1 MEKLELRNIYKHYV
15 QGTVEAVKDL
25 NLSLKNGELLAILGP
40 SGCGKSS
47 TLRMI
52 AGIEEITK
60 GEIYLDGEIINWL
73 SPKERNIA
81 LAFETY
87 ALYPHLSLFENIAFP
102 LRIRGRKDLE
112 VRKEV
117 KKIADMLEITNVL
130 NKLPSEV
137 SGGHQQRTSL
147 GRALI
152 RPASLYLLD
161 EPLSHLDSQ
170 QRTEFRVQIK
180 RIQKTQNLTMLFVT
194 HDQLEALALADRIA
208 IMNFG
213 VLQQLGTPE
222 EVYEFPEN
230 IFVADFVGE
239 PPMNFIKAMLIKEEN
254 EYRAKLYN
262 QKLKIP
268 EKYKDSIEKF
278 YKGDVIEIMLGIRPI
293 YIHIS
298 ELTEGQT
305 VSGEVY
311 VFEDIGESGILT
323 VQIGDALIRVEL
335 SPGYSFKLGEKVDI
349 SFDLEKILIF
359 NSATGERIKPNYS
372 QSAKRK

>member
-1 MEKLELRNIYKHYV
+1 MEKLELKNVYKHYV

-25 NLSLKNGELLAILGP
+25 SLSLKSGELLAILGP

-52 AGIEEITK
+52 AGIEDITK

-73 SPKERNIA
+73 SAKERNIA

-102 LRIRGRKDLE
+102 LRIRGRKDQE

-117 KKIADMLEITNVL
+117 KRIADMLEITNVL
-130 NKLPSEV
+130 SKLPSEV

-147 GRALI
+147 ARALI

-161 EPLSHLDSQ
+161 EPLSHLDTQ

-208 IMNFG
+208 VLNLG
-213 VLQQLGTPE
+213 VLQQIGTPE
-222 EVYEFPEN
+222 EVYEYPEN
-230 IFVADFVGE
+230 LFVADFVGE
-239 PPMNFIKAMLIKEEN
+239 PPMNFIKATLVREEN
-254 EYRAKLYN
+254 DYMAKLYN

-268 EKYKDSIEKF
+268 ENYKDSIEKF

-293 YIHIS
+293 YIYIS
-298 ELTEGQT
+298 EPVEGQT

-335 SPGYSFKLGEKVDI
+335 NPGYSFKLGEKVNI
-349 SFDLEKILIF
+349 TFDLEKILIF
-359 NSATGERIKPNYS
+359 NPTTGERIKANYS
-372 QSAKRK
+372 KSAK

>member
-1 MEKLELRNIYKHYV
+1 MEKLELKNVYKHYV

-25 NLSLKNGELLAILGP
+25 SLSLRNGELLAILGP

-52 AGIEEITK
+52 AGIEDITK

-73 SPKERNIA
+73 SAKERNIA

-102 LRIRGRKDLE
+102 LRIRGRKDQE

-130 NKLPSEV
+130 GKLPSEV

-147 GRALI
+147 ARALI

-161 EPLSHLDSQ
+161 EPLSHLDTQ

-208 IMNFG
+208 VLNLG
-213 VLQQLGTPE
+213 VLQQIGTPE
-222 EVYEFPEN
+222 EIYEYPEN
-230 IFVADFVGE
+230 LFVADFVGE
-239 PPMNFIKAMLIKEEN
+239 PPMNFIKATLIREKN
-254 EYRAKLYN
+254 NYTAKLYN

-268 EKYKDSIEKF
+268 ENYKDSMEKF
-278 YKGDVIEIMLGIRPI
+278 YTGDGTEIMLGIRPI
-293 YIHIS
+293 YIYIS
-298 ELTEGQT
+298 KPGENQII
-305 VSGEVY
+305 SGEVY
-311 VFEDIGESGILT
+311 VFEDVGESGILT

-335 SPGYSFKLGEKVDI
+335 SPGYSFKFGEKVNI
-349 SFDLEKILIF
+349 TFDLEKILIF
-359 NSATGERIKPNYS
+359 NPTTGERIKPNYS
-372 QSAKRK
+372 KSAK

>member
-1 MEKLELRNIYKHYV
+1 MEKLELKSVYKYYV
-15 QGTVEAVKDL
+15 RGTVEAVKDVS
-25 NLSLKNGELLAILGP
+25 LSLKSGELLAILGP

-52 AGIEEITK
+52 AGIEDITK

-73 SPKERNIA
+73 SAKERNIA

-102 LRIRGRKDLE
+102 LRIRGRKDQE

-117 KKIADMLEITNVL
+117 KKMADMLDITNAL
-130 NKLPSEV
+130 DKLPSEV

-147 GRALI
+147 ARALI

-161 EPLSHLDSQ
+161 EPLSHLDTQ
-170 QRTEFRVQIK
+170 QRTEFRIQIK

-208 IMNFG
+208 ILNFG
-213 VLQQLGTPE
+213 VLQQIGTPE
-222 EVYEFPEN
+222 EVYEYPEN
-230 IFVADFVGE
+230 LFVADFVGE
-239 PPMNFIKAMLIKEEN
+239 PPMNFIKATLIREKN
-254 EYRAKLYN
+254 DYMAKLYN

-268 EKYKDSIEKF
+268 ENYKDSMEKF
-278 YKGDVIEIMLGIRPI
+278 YKGDDTEIMLGIRPI
-293 YIHIS
+293 YIYIS
-298 ELTEGQT
+298 KPGENQII
-305 VSGEVY
+305 SGEVY

-335 SPGYSFKLGEKVDI
+335 SPGYSFKLGEKVNI
-349 SFDLEKILIF
+349 TFDLEKILIF
-359 NSATGERIKPNYS
+359 NPTTGERIKPNYS
-372 QSAKRK
+372 KSTK

>member
-1 MEKLELRNIYKHYV
+1 VEKLELKSVYKYYV
-15 QGTVEAVKDL
+15 RGTVEAVKDL
-25 NLSLKNGELLAILGP
+25 NLSLKSGELLAILGP

-52 AGIEEITK
+52 AGIEDITK

-73 SPKERNIA
+73 SAKERNIA

-102 LRIRGRKDLE
+102 LRIRGRKDQE

-117 KKIADMLEITNVL
+117 KKIADMLDITNVL

-147 GRALI
+147 ARALI

-161 EPLSHLDSQ
+161 EPLSHLDTQ
-170 QRTEFRVQIK
+170 QRTEFRIQIK

-208 IMNFG
+208 ILNFG
-213 VLQQLGTPE
+213 VLQQIGTPE
-222 EVYEFPEN
+222 EVYEYPEN
-230 IFVADFVGE
+230 LFVADFVGE
-239 PPMNFIKAMLIKEEN
+239 PPMNFIKAFLIKEKN
-254 EYRAKLYN
+254 DYVAKLYN

-268 EKYKDSIEKF
+268 ENYKDSIEKF
-278 YKGDVIEIMLGIRPI
+278 YKKDNTEITLGIRPI
-293 YIHIS
+293 YIYIS
-298 ELTEGQT
+298 KPGEGQT
-305 VSGEVY
+305 ISGEVY

-335 SPGYSFKLGEKVDI
+335 SPGYSFKLGEKVNI
-349 SFDLEKILIF
+349 TFDLEKILIF
-359 NSATGERIKPNYS
+359 NPTTGERIKPNYS
-372 QSAKRK
+372 KSTK

>member
-1 MEKLELRNIYKHYV
+1 VEKLELKNVYKHYV

-25 NLSLKNGELLAILGP
+25 SLSLKSGELLAILGP

-52 AGIEEITK
+52 AGIEDITK

-73 SPKERNIA
+73 SAKERNIA

-102 LRIRGRKDLE
+102 LRIRGRKDQE

-147 GRALI
+147 ARALI

-161 EPLSHLDSQ
+161 EPLSHLDTQ

-208 IMNFG
+208 VLNLG
-213 VLQQLGTPE
+213 VLQQIGTPE
-222 EVYEFPEN
+222 EIYDYPEN
-230 IFVADFVGE
+230 LFVADFVGE
-239 PPMNFIKAMLIKEEN
+239 PPMNFIKATLIREKN
-254 EYRAKLYN
+254 VYTAKLYN
-262 QKLKIP
+262 QELKIP
-268 EKYKDSIEKF
+268 ENYKDSIEKF
-278 YKGDVIEIMLGIRPI
+278 YKGDGTEIMLGIRPI
-293 YIHIS
+293 YIDIS
-298 ELTEGQT
+298 KPAEGQT
-305 VSGEVY
+305 ISGEVY

-335 SPGYSFKLGEKVDI
+335 NPGYSFKLGEKVNI
-349 SFDLEKILIF
+349 TFDLEKILIF
-359 NSATGERIKPNYS
+359 NPTTGERIKPSYS
-372 QSAKRK
+372 QSTK

>member
-1 MEKLELRNIYKHYV
+1 MEKLELKSVYKYYV
-15 QGTVEAVKDL
+15 RGTVEAVKDVS
-25 NLSLKNGELLAILGP
+25 LSLKSGELLAILGP

-52 AGIEEITK
+52 AGIEDITK

-73 SPKERNIA
+73 SAKERNIA

-102 LRIRGRKDLE
+102 LRIRGRKDQE

-117 KKIADMLEITNVL
+117 KKMADMLDITDVL
-130 NKLPSEV
+130 DKLPSEV

-147 GRALI
+147 ARALI

-161 EPLSHLDSQ
+161 EPLSHLDTQ
-170 QRTEFRVQIK
+170 QRTEFRIQIK
-180 RIQKTQNLTMLFVT
+180 RIQKAQNLTMLFVT

-208 IMNFG
+208 ILNFG
-213 VLQQLGTPE
+213 VLQQIGTPE
-222 EVYEFPEN
+222 EVYEYPEN
-230 IFVADFVGE
+230 LFVADFVGE
-239 PPMNFIKAMLIKEEN
+239 PPMNFIKATLIREKN
-254 EYRAKLYN
+254 DYIAKLYN

-268 EKYKDSIEKF
+268 ENYKDSMEKI
-278 YKGDVIEIMLGIRPI
+278 YKGDDTEIMLGIRPI
-293 YIHIS
+293 YIYIS
-298 ELTEGQT
+298 KPGENQII
-305 VSGEVY
+305 SGEVY

-335 SPGYSFKLGEKVDI
+335 NPGYSFKLGEKVNI
-349 SFDLEKILIF
+349 TFDLEKILIF
-359 NSATGERIKPNYS
+359 NPISGKRIKPNYS
-372 QSAKRK
+372 KSTK

>member
-1 MEKLELRNIYKHYV
+1 MEKLELKSVYKYYV
-15 QGTVEAVKDL
+15 RGTVEAVKDVS
-25 NLSLKNGELLAILGP
+25 LSLKSGELLAILGP

-52 AGIEEITK
+52 AGIEDITK

-73 SPKERNIA
+73 SAKERNIA

-102 LRIRGRKDLE
+102 LRIRGRKDQE

-117 KKIADMLEITNVL
+117 KKMADMLDIIDVL
-130 NKLPSEV
+130 DKLPSEV

-147 GRALI
+147 ARALI

-161 EPLSHLDSQ
+161 EPLSHLDTQ
-170 QRTEFRVQIK
+170 QRTEFRIQIK

-208 IMNFG
+208 ILNFG
-213 VLQQLGTPE
+213 VLQQIGTPE
-222 EVYEFPEN
+222 EVYEYPEN
-230 IFVADFVGE
+230 LFVADFVGE
-239 PPMNFIKAMLIKEEN
+239 PPMNFIKATLIREKN
-254 EYRAKLYN
+254 DYMAKLYN

-268 EKYKDSIEKF
+268 ENYKDSMEKF
-278 YKGDVIEIMLGIRPI
+278 YKGDDTEIMLGIRPI
-293 YIHIS
+293 YIYIS
-298 ELTEGQT
+298 KPGEGQT
-305 VSGEVY
+305 ISGEVY

-335 SPGYSFKLGEKVDI
+335 SPGYSFKLGEKVNI
-349 SFDLEKILIF
+349 TFDLEKILIF
-359 NSATGERIKPNYS
+359 DPTTGERIKPNYS
-372 QSAKRK
+372 KSIK

>member
-1 MEKLELRNIYKHYV
+1 VEKLELKNVYKHYV

-25 NLSLKNGELLAILGP
+25 SLSLRNGELLAILGP

-52 AGIEEITK
+52 AGIEDITK

-73 SPKERNIA
+73 SAKERNIA

-102 LRIRGRKDLE
+102 LRIRGRKDQE

-130 NKLPSEV
+130 GKLPSEV

-147 GRALI
+147 ARALI

-161 EPLSHLDSQ
+161 EPLSHLDTQ

-208 IMNFG
+208 VLNLG
-213 VLQQLGTPE
+213 VLQQIGTPE
-222 EVYEFPEN
+222 EIYDYPEN
-230 IFVADFVGE
+230 LFVADFVGE
-239 PPMNFIKAMLIKEEN
+239 PPMNFIKATLIREKN
-254 EYRAKLYN
+254 VYTAKLYN
-262 QKLKIP
+262 QELKVP
-268 EKYKDSIEKF
+268 ENYRDSIEKY
-278 YKGDVIEIMLGIRPI
+278 YKGDGTEIMLGIRPI
-293 YIHIS
+293 YIDIS
-298 ELTEGQT
+298 EPAEGQT
-305 VSGEVY
+305 ISGEVY

-335 SPGYSFKLGEKVDI
+335 NPGYSFKLGEKVNI
-349 SFDLEKILIF
+349 TFDLEKILIF
-359 NSATGERIKPNYS
+359 NPTTGERIKPNYS
-372 QSAKRK
+372 KSTK

>member
-1 MEKLELRNIYKHYV
+1 MEKLELKNIYKFYV
-15 QGTVEAVKDL
+15 QETVEAVKDL
-25 NLSLKNGELLAILGP
+25 NLSLKSGELLALLGP

-52 AGIEEITK
+52 AGIEEISK
-60 GEIYLDGEIINWL
+60 GEIYLDGEMINWL

-102 LRIRGRKDLE
+102 LRIRGRKNQE
-112 VRKEV
+112 IKEEV
-117 KKIADMLEITNVL
+117 KKIASMLEISNVL
-130 NKLPSEV
+130 NKTPSEV

-147 GRALI
+147 ARALI

-161 EPLSHLDSQ
+161 EPLSHLDMQ
-170 QRTEFRVQIK
+170 QRADFRVQIK
-180 RIQKTQNLTMLFVT
+180 RIQKTKSLTMLFVT

-208 IMNFG
+208 IMNLG
-213 VLQQLGTPE
+213 VLQQIGTPE

-239 PPMNFIKAMLIKEEN
+239 PPMNFIKAFLIKEEN
-254 EYRAKLYN
+254 NYMAKLYN
-262 QKLKIP
+262 QKLKVP
-268 EKYKDSIEKF
+268 ENYKDSIEKF
-278 YKGDVIEIMLGIRPI
+278 YNKDDNEVILGIRPI
-293 YIHIS
+293 YIYIS
-298 ELTEGQT
+298 EPAEDRT

-323 VQIGDALIRVEL
+323 VQIGDTLIRVET
-335 SPGYSFKLGEKVDI
+335 SPGHSFKLGERVDI
-349 SFDLEKILIF
+349 TYDLEKILIF
-359 NSATGERIKPNYS
+359 NPTTGKRIKPNDS
-372 QSAKRK
+372 SPQGKN

>member
-1 MEKLELRNIYKHYV
+1 MEKLELKNVYKHYV

-25 NLSLKNGELLAILGP
+25 SLSLRNGELLAILGP

-52 AGIEEITK
+52 AGIEDITK

-73 SPKERNIA
+73 SAKERNIA

-102 LRIRGRKDLE
+102 LRIRGRKDQE

-130 NKLPSEV
+130 GKLPSEV

-147 GRALI
+147 ARALI

-161 EPLSHLDSQ
+161 EPLSHLDTQ

-208 IMNFG
+208 VLNLG
-213 VLQQLGTPE
+213 VLQQIGTPE
-222 EVYEFPEN
+222 EIYDYPEN
-230 IFVADFVGE
+230 LFVADFVGE
-239 PPMNFIKAMLIKEEN
+239 PPMNFIKATLIREKN
-254 EYRAKLYN
+254 VYTAKLYN
-262 QKLKIP
+262 QELKVP
-268 EKYKDSIEKF
+268 ENYRDSIEKY
-278 YKGDVIEIMLGIRPI
+278 YKGDGTEIMLGIRPI
-293 YIHIS
+293 YIDIS
-298 ELTEGQT
+298 EPAEGQT
-305 VSGEVY
+305 ISGEVY

-335 SPGYSFKLGEKVDI
+335 NPGYSFKLGEKVNI
-349 SFDLEKILIF
+349 TFDLEKILIF
-359 NSATGERIKPNYS
+359 NPTTGERIKPNYS
-372 QSAKRK
+372 KSTK

>member
-1 MEKLELRNIYKHYV
+1 MEKLELKSVYKYYV
-15 QGTVEAVKDL
+15 RGTVEAVKDVS
-25 NLSLKNGELLAILGP
+25 LSLKSGELLAILGP

-52 AGIEEITK
+52 AGIEDITK

-73 SPKERNIA
+73 SAKERNIA

-102 LRIRGRKDLE
+102 LRIRGRKDQE

-117 KKIADMLEITNVL
+117 KKIADMLDITNAL
-130 NKLPSEV
+130 DKLPSEV

-147 GRALI
+147 ARALI

-161 EPLSHLDSQ
+161 EPLSHLDTQ
-170 QRTEFRVQIK
+170 QRTEFRIQIR

-208 IMNFG
+208 ILNFG
-213 VLQQLGTPE
+213 VLQQIGTPE
-222 EVYEFPEN
+222 EVYEYPEN
-230 IFVADFVGE
+230 LFVADFVGE
-239 PPMNFIKAMLIKEEN
+239 PPMNFIKATLIREKN
-254 EYRAKLYN
+254 DYMAKLYN

-268 EKYKDSIEKF
+268 ENYKDSMEKF
-278 YKGDVIEIMLGIRPI
+278 YKGDDTEIMLGIRPI
-293 YIHIS
+293 YIYIS
-298 ELTEGQT
+298 KPGENQII
-305 VSGEVY
+305 SGEVY

-335 SPGYSFKLGEKVDI
+335 SPGYSFKLGEKVNI
-349 SFDLEKILIF
+349 TFDLEKILIF
-359 NSATGERIKPNYS
+359 NPISGKRIKPNYS
-372 QSAKRK
+372 KSTK

>member
-1 MEKLELRNIYKHYV
+1 MEKLELKNVYKHYV

-25 NLSLKNGELLAILGP
+25 SLSLKSGELLAILGP

-52 AGIEEITK
+52 AGIEDITK

-73 SPKERNIA
+73 SAKERNIA

-102 LRIRGRKDLE
+102 LRIRGRKDQE

-130 NKLPSEV
+130 SKLPSEV

-147 GRALI
+147 ARALI

-161 EPLSHLDSQ
+161 EPLSHLDTQ

-208 IMNFG
+208 VLNLG
-213 VLQQLGTPE
+213 VLQQIGTPE
-222 EVYEFPEN
+222 EVYEYPEN
-230 IFVADFVGE
+230 LFVADFVGE
-239 PPMNFIKAMLIKEEN
+239 PPMNFIKATLVREKNDYM
-254 EYRAKLYN
+254 AKLYN

-268 EKYKDSIEKF
+268 ENYKDAIERF

-293 YIHIS
+293 YIYIS
-298 ELTEGQT
+298 EPVEGQT

-323 VQIGDALIRVEL
+323 VQIGDALIGVEL
-335 SPGYSFKLGEKVDI
+335 SPGYSFKLGERVNI
-349 SFDLEKILIF
+349 TFDLEKILIF
-359 NSATGERIKPNYS
+359 NPTTGERIKANDS
-372 QSAKRK
+372 KTAK

>member
-1 MEKLELRNIYKHYV
+1 VEKLELKSVYKYYV
-15 QGTVEAVKDL
+15 RGTVEAVKDVS
-25 NLSLKNGELLAILGP
+25 LSLKSGELLAILGP

-52 AGIEEITK
+52 AGIEDITK

-73 SPKERNIA
+73 SAKERNIA

-102 LRIRGRKDLE
+102 LRIRGRKDQE

-117 KKIADMLEITNVL
+117 KKIADMLDITNAL
-130 NKLPSEV
+130 DKLPSEV

-147 GRALI
+147 ARALI

-161 EPLSHLDSQ
+161 EPLSHLDTQ
-170 QRTEFRVQIK
+170 QRTEFRIQIK

-208 IMNFG
+208 ILNFG
-213 VLQQLGTPE
+213 VLQQIGTPE
-222 EVYEFPEN
+222 EVYEYPEN
-230 IFVADFVGE
+230 LFVADFVGE
-239 PPMNFIKAMLIKEEN
+239 PPMNFIKATLIREKN
-254 EYRAKLYN
+254 DYMAKLYN

-268 EKYKDSIEKF
+268 ENYKDSMEKF
-278 YKGDVIEIMLGIRPI
+278 YKGDDTEIMLGIRPI
-293 YIHIS
+293 YIYIS
-298 ELTEGQT
+298 KPGENQII
-305 VSGEVY
+305 SGEVY

-335 SPGYSFKLGEKVDI
+335 SPGYSFKLGEKVNI
-349 SFDLEKILIF
+349 TFDLEKILIF
-359 NSATGERIKPNYS
+359 NPTTGERIKPNYFKS
-372 QSAKRK
+372 TK

>member
-1 MEKLELRNIYKHYV
+1 MEKLELKNVYKHYV

-25 NLSLKNGELLAILGP
+25 SLSLKSGELLAILGP

-52 AGIEEITK
+52 AGIEDITK

-73 SPKERNIA
+73 SAKERNIA

-102 LRIRGRKDLE
+102 LRIRGRKDQE

-147 GRALI
+147 ARALI

-161 EPLSHLDSQ
+161 EPLSHLDTQ

-208 IMNFG
+208 VLNLG
-213 VLQQLGTPE
+213 VLQQIGTPE
-222 EVYEFPEN
+222 EVYDYPEN
-230 IFVADFVGE
+230 LFVADFVGE
-239 PPMNFIKAMLIKEEN
+239 PPMNFIKATLIREEN
-254 EYRAKLYN
+254 NYMAKLYN

-268 EKYKDSIEKF
+268 ENYKDSIEKL

-293 YIHIS
+293 YIYIS
-298 ELTEGQT
+298 DPVEGQT

-335 SPGYSFKLGEKVDI
+335 SPGYSFQLGEKVNI
-349 SFDLEKILIF
+349 TFDLEKILIF
-359 NSATGERIKPNYS
+359 NPTTGERIKPNYS
-372 QSAKRK
+372 KSTK

>member
-1 MEKLELRNIYKHYV
+1 MEKLELKNVYKHYV

-25 NLSLKNGELLAILGP
+25 SLSLRNGELLAILGP

-52 AGIEEITK
+52 AGIEDITK

-73 SPKERNIA
+73 SAKERNIA

-102 LRIRGRKDLE
+102 LRIRGKKDQE

-130 NKLPSEV
+130 GKLPSEV

-147 GRALI
+147 ARALI

-161 EPLSHLDSQ
+161 EPLSHLDTQ

-208 IMNFG
+208 VLNLG
-213 VLQQLGTPE
+213 VLQQIGTPE
-222 EVYEFPEN
+222 EIYDYPEN
-230 IFVADFVGE
+230 LFVADFVGE
-239 PPMNFIKAMLIKEEN
+239 PPMNFIKATLIREKN
-254 EYRAKLYN
+254 VYTAKLYN
-262 QKLKIP
+262 QELKIP
-268 EKYKDSIEKF
+268 ENYKDSIEKF
-278 YKGDVIEIMLGIRPI
+278 YKGDGTEIMLGIRPI
-293 YIHIS
+293 YIDIS
-298 ELTEGQT
+298 KPAEGQT
-305 VSGEVY
+305 ISGEVY

-335 SPGYSFKLGEKVDI
+335 NPGYSFKLGEKVNI
-349 SFDLEKILIF
+349 TFDLEKILIF
-359 NSATGERIKPNYS
+359 NPATGERSKPNYS
-372 QSAKRK
+372 KSTK

>member
-1 MEKLELRNIYKHYV
+1 VEKLELRNIYKHYV

-130 NKLPSEV
+130 SKLPSEV

-147 GRALI
+147 ARALI

-170 QRTEFRVQIK
+170 QRTEFRIQIK

-239 PPMNFIKAMLIKEEN
+239 PPMNFIKAILMKEEN
-254 EYRAKLYN
+254 SYIAKLYN

-293 YIHIS
+293 YIYIS
-298 ELTEGQT
+298 EPTEGQT
-305 VSGEVY
+305 VSAEVY

-359 NSATGERIKPNYS
+359 NPATGERIKLNYS